1 MKCLKSVKTGNII
14 RVDDKQAYQMA
25 GREWQYVPKSEW
37 KATKPK
43 PTQKQIVE
51 IEKKEETVSEKAL
64 KRKKIGEKQRPAEDL
79 DNRLITK

>member
-1 MKCLKSVKTGNII
+1 MKCLKNKETGNII

-25 GREWQYVPKSEW
+25 GHTWQYVPKSEW

-43 PTQKQIVE
+43 PTQKQVVE
-51 IEKKEETVSEKAL
+51 IEKKEETISEKAL